1 MFLHVTNPR
10 NAYLDLFNVV
20 AVVVLLKICR
30 FSMPSNLL
38 EYQG

>member
-1 MFLHVTNPR
+1 MF
-10 NAYLDLFNVV
+10 YLDLFNVV
-20 AVVVLLKICR
+20 AVVFLLKIRR